1 MTAKPKISQN
11 QTILLVD
18 DERAL
23 LGILTQVLENKGY
36 EVVSAATPEAAL
48 LLARQHKG
56 VIDLLIS
63 DMMLPGMSGAELA
76 GNIAE
81 RQPGMAKLF
90 ISGEPNLR
98 REVGNSHF
106 LAKPFTIEAFA
117 DRVKSILKSLS
128 NESVT

>member
-23 LGILTQVLENKGY
+23 LGILTQVLEKKGY
-36 EVVSAATPEAAL
+36 EVVSASTPEAAL
-48 LLARQHKG
+48 LLAKNHKG

-76 GNIAE
+76 ENIAE

-90 ISGEPNLR
+90 ISGEPGLE
-98 REVGNSHF
+98 REVGNFHF
-106 LAKPFTIEAFA
+106 LAKPFTIQDLA
-117 DRVKSILKSLS
+117 DRVKSILR
-128 NESVT
+128 

>member
-1 MTAKPKISQN
+1 MILDLHKISRR

-23 LGILTQVLENKGY
+23 LGILTHFLETKGY
-36 EVVSAATPEAAL
+36 EVVSASTPEAAI
-48 LLARQHKG
+48 LLAQHHKG

-81 RQPGMAKLF
+81 RQPGMATLF
-90 ISGEPNLR
+90 ISGEPELQ
-98 REVGNSHF
+98 RE
-106 LAKPFTIEAFA
+106 
-117 DRVKSILKSLS
+117 
-128 NESVT
+128 